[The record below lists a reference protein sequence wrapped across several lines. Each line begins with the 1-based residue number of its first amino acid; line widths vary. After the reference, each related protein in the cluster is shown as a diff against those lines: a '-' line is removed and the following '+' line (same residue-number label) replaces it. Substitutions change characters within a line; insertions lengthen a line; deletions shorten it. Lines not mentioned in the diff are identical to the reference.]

1 MFFQYRGHIVYL
13 CNRQAAFHRAVA
25 GNQYVVLHLP
35 GPNIVAVHQ
44 FVEFR
49 RQAVEELLDRLRKLL
64 HFTAA
69 GVGCCNV
76 PAQRLDMNV
85 HLDGSVAQLPNLFLQ
100 LGGLAMR
107 FAQA

>member
-1 MFFQYRGHIVYL
+1 MYL
-13 CNRQAAFHRAVA
+13 RDWQAAFHRTVA

-49 RQAVEELLDRLRKLL
+49 RQAVEELLDRPRKLL
-64 HFTAA
+64 HFTCAR
-69 GVGCCNV
+69 VRRRNV

-85 HLDGSVAQLPNLFLQ
+85 HLDGAVPQLTNLL
-100 LGGLAMR
+100 LELRGLAMR